1 MESKK
6 RASVDGKSVEVEWK
20 SPFFRGFSIGIADE
34 AEEIP
39 IHVRD
44 LAWGREVRLAGLP
57 PMVVKML
64 LGRFGSKVTISSIE
78 TGEALFSAVDKPTVR
93 GLLLLFLLPL
103 TVFFLLDPVFLI
115 ENRLD
120 GSPISVLAA
129 GIWLLAGGAA
139 LLSLRP
145 HRLLLV
151 VLCIGAILGY
161 SRFAVLLYKEFES
174 VLESGC
180 LLCPVF
186 VIPGVLFAVGLVG
199 DLTE

>member
-1 MESKK
+1 
-6 RASVDGKSVEVEWK
+6 
-20 SPFFRGFSIGIADE
+20 
-34 AEEIP
+34 
-39 IHVRD
+39 
-44 LAWGREVRLAGLP
+44 
-57 PMVVKML
+57 MVVKL
-64 LGRFGSKVTISSIE
+64 LPGRFGSKVNISSIE
-78 TGEALFSAVDKPTVR
+78 TGEALFAAVDKPTVR

-129 GIWLLAGGAA
+129 GIWLSAGAAA

-145 HRLLLV
+145 HRLLPV
-151 VLCIGAILGY
+151 ALCIGAILGY
-161 SRFAVLLYKEFES
+161 SRFAVLLYTEFEL

-186 VIPGVLFAVGLVG
+186 VIPGVLFAIGLVG